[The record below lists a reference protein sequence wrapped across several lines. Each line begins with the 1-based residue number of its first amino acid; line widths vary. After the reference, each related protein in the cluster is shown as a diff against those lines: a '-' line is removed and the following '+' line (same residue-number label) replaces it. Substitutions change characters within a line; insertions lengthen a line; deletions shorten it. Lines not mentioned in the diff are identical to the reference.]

1 MNNLKYFR
9 TLTDLEP
16 KELSALLGVSVYT
29 YRAYENDRMIMDE
42 IIIKLICRLFNVE
55 KEELFIEKDK
65 VRQETIN
72 RLIYYSNFNKNFT
85 AFMLV
90 YYRIF
95 WHIIQMFFCSGGL
108 WAQKHM

>member
-29 YRAYENDRMIMDE
+29 YRAYETDRMIMDE
-42 IIIKLICRLFNVE
+42 IIIKLICKLFNVE

-65 VRQETIN
+65 LRQETIN
-72 RLIYYSNFNKNFT
+72 KLIYYTKFNKKEKIKL
-85 AFMLV
+85 LV
-90 YYRIF
+90 F
-95 WHIIQMFFCSGGL
+95 NLSGKYCEKISFAELSKIRSNL
-108 WAQKHM
+108 W